1 MLTDKE
7 FNETEIGQRVA
18 MVTGPGQFP
27 AIGLCE
33 AEGTIIEKVI
43 NKWGKHFLVK
53 FDGEEGYIDT
63 MHDITTSGIGI
74 YLLEQ

>member
-7 FNETEIGQRVA
+7 FNETKIGQRVA
-18 MVTGPGQFP
+18 MVTGPGQAP
-27 AIGLCE
+27 VSGLCE
-33 AEGTIIEKVI
+33 AEGTIVEKI
-43 NKWGKHFLVK
+43 SNGWGRYFLVK
-53 FDGEEGYIDT
+53 FDGEPIDDM